1 VPLLIAL
8 SVLLVGAL
16 VAGVVYFVTRKN
28 DPVPTAG
35 TATPTPT
42 VTLSPS
48 ATATESPSAT
58 GTPSATA
65 TGPSDSQAPSDPAA
79 QRAADEF
86 MSDLQDQM
94 YNLAWVELCDA
105 GKKRFA
111 DGTALQKELG
121 LDRKQI
127 GDYRIT
133 KVVPKVFNGDP
144 RKEVSVTVT
153 YKPTGNDTLTLSI
166 TQEHGGAKICGF

>member
-1 VPLLIAL
+1 MPLLVAL

-16 VAGVVYFVTRKN
+16 VAGTVYFVTRKD
-28 DPVPTAG
+28 DPAPTAG
-35 TATPTPT
+35 TASPTPT

-48 ATATESPSAT
+48 ATVTETPESPS
-58 GTPSATA
+58 G
-65 TGPSDSQAPSDPAA
+65 GDSQAPSDPAA
-79 QRAADEF
+79 QGAADEF

-94 YNLAWVELCDA
+94 YSLAWVELCDA
-105 GKKRFA
+105 GKKKFA

-133 KVVPKVFNGDP
+133 KVEPKVFNGDP

-153 YKPTGNDTLTLSI
+153 YKPTENGKLTLSI
-166 TQEHGGAKICGF
+166 TQEHGQAKICGF